1 VQPATTYAAVEVHED
16 EKVAIAAEPYDTK
29 EKESIFKVDYL
40 SHGVMPVRLIVTNNG
55 DRPISLR
62 DARILFLTAEGEKI
76 QAAEPEDVER
86 LMTQKERQGSKIP
99 MPGPI
104 PSIKLKP
111 KASNQEIEQDFNTF
125 EYQALVVEA
134 HTTRAGFLFYDV
146 SQLDHPLKGAKLHLH
161 KLRTPTARNYS
172 TSRFP
177 STSTSSRNRTRCTSD
192 IACDM
197 ILSRGSPLRIRKSY
211 ENQQLCLAPS
221 AHFARSGA
229 QYCRIRGVSL
239 NQLINTAVAQMI
251 AAHSTSNYISIR
263 AKRANLPRTLEI
275 LSRAGAGNPPIE
287 GDELP
292 ESWKD
297 RSATRNK

>member
-1 VQPATTYAAVEVHED
+1 
-16 EKVAIAAEPYDTK
+16 VAIAAEPYDTK

-161 KLRTPTARNYS
+161 KLRDADGKELFYFEIPFDKY
-172 TSRFP
+172 
-177 STSTSSRNRTRCTSD
+177 
-192 IACDM
+192 I
-197 ILSRGSPLRIRKSY
+197 KSKS
-211 ENQQLCLAPS
+211 NQM
-221 AHFARSGA
+221 
-229 QYCRIRGVSL
+229 Y
-239 NQLINTAVAQMI
+239 
-251 AAHSTSNYISIR
+251 
-263 AKRANLPRTLEI
+263 
-275 LSRAGAGNPPIE
+275 
-287 GDELP
+287 
-292 ESWKD
+292 
-297 RSATRNK
+297 